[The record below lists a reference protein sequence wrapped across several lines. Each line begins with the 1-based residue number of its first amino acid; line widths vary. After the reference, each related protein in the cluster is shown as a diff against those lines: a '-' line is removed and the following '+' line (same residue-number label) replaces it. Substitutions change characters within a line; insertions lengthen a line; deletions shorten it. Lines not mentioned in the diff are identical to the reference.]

1 MCKFW
6 IICHTHMSAVQT
18 CVLYAQHT
26 RAHAHIQG
34 INHFTGVFTYTPT
47 IKVNVCLTTDSSG
60 RRLGE
65 MWQRPKRMNPGPDT
79 QTVTDV
85 GFYHPYRCCS
95 FMVLHSL
102 APPRLSEISW
112 GSLWMFADAKDYCKE
127 HQPPNTP
134 VEPWVW
140 RDDLLDL
147 RRGAVSFCS
156 RCPVG
161 IFEVPSPLRCH

>member
-1 MCKFW
+1 M
-6 IICHTHMSAVQT
+6 HTHTRTRTHTGYQSFHWCFHIHSHNKSE
-18 CVLYAQHT
+18 CVSDHRFFWTETRRNVTKAQANESRPRH
-26 RAHAHIQG
+26 
-34 INHFTGVFTYTPT
+34 
-47 IKVNVCLTTDSSG
+47 TDSD
-60 RRLGE
+60 RR
-65 MWQRPKRMNPGPDT
+65 W
-79 QTVTDV
+79 V
-85 GFYHPYRCCS
+85 YHPYRCCS

-156 RCPVG
+156 RCPAG
-161 IFEVPSPLRCH
+161 IFEVPSPLRYH